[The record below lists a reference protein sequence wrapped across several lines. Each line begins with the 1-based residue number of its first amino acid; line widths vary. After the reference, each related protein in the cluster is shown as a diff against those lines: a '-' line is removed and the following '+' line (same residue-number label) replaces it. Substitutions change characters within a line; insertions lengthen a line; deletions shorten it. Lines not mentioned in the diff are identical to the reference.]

1 MIYDARLYEQ
11 FPGEINT
18 AVIYTGDRELKE
30 VGPIQGGSLN
40 YSPEIITL
48 KTEGIE
54 AVLHEEER
62 KVLEKK
68 QPDILKV
75 LFSPLMVDRDR
86 VEDTV
91 KKAVKIIKKMEGED
105 RDRDK
110 LLAALIVLV
119 DKLVDENTLEKLW
132 EEFSMLNFF
141 RFAEKK
147 FREEGLREGM
157 KEGMKEGIREG
168 IVEVI
173 FRQLKKKFGDVPQD
187 YRLKIRSLDKESL
200 TELSEN
206 ILDIN
211 SLDDIDKFLNLKH

>member
-1 MIYDARLYEQ
+1 
-11 FPGEINT
+11 
-18 AVIYTGDRELKE
+18 
-30 VGPIQGGSLN
+30 
-40 YSPEIITL
+40 
-48 KTEGIE
+48 
-54 AVLHEEER
+54 
-62 KVLEKK
+62 
-68 QPDILKV
+68 
-75 LFSPLMVDRDR
+75 MVDRDR
-86 VEDTV
+86 VEHTV

-157 KEGMKEGIREG
+157 REGMKEGMKEGIKEGIREG

-173 FRQLKKKFGDVPQD
+173 FRQLKKKFGDVPED
-187 YRLKIRSLDKESL
+187 YRYTARNPRLLGRKLEKIGKVGRITKIHEIKGLLIPLK
-200 TELSEN
+200 
-206 ILDIN
+206 
-211 SLDDIDKFLNLKH
+211 